1 MTQPAIPPAIAQ
13 IAPDGKLTPR
23 QRRHILLQ
31 MALRRVQ
38 PGSGSSPEFL
48 RRRTAMIHWPDLR
61 QILAE
66 VDWVIVDGV
75 ATRTYMPERM
85 TKDLDILVHERDG
98 QIVLDRLQAAN
109 YELIKQL
116 ATIPGYILQSPD
128 GVEVDLIL
136 GDYPWL
142 NEALANPERDPAGYP
157 VLALPYLVLMKL
169 GASRSQDMADI
180 SRMVGWASDEDLQA
194 VRAAVA
200 NYSPQ
205 DSEDLESMIFLGQQE
220 KSSPE

>member
-1 MTQPAIPPAIAQ
+1 MIQPTIPPAIAK

-38 PGSGSSPEFL
+38 PGSGSSQEFL

-75 ATRTYMPERM
+75 ATRAYMPERM
-85 TKDLDILVHERDG
+85 TKDLDILVHERDN

-136 GDYPWL
+136 GNYPWL
-142 NEALANPERDPAGYP
+142 NDALANPERDPAGYP

-200 NYSPQ
+200 SYSPQ

-220 KSSPE
+220 RNLPE